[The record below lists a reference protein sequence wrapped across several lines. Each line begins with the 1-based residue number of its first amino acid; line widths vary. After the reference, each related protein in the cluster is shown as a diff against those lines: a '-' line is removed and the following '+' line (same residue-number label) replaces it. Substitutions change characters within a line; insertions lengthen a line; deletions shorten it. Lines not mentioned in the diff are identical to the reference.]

1 MWKVELFAAAGLG
14 NNGEII
20 PVEFVPLM
28 STLSEEVL
36 FLSSM
41 LVDNVDANADTEC
54 ATDTSNAAVRKN
66 FRLTSISLLLEND
79 V

>member
-1 MWKVELFAAAGLG
+1 MFATAGLG

-41 LVDNVDANADTEC
+41 LVDNVDASAGTEC

-66 FRLTSISLLLEND
+66 FRLTSISVLLEND